1 MRSMDTPGRTRQQ
14 ARDHLLLN
22 FTDMGEYA
30 EAGSKVIVRGE
41 GCEVISD
48 TGRRYIDGLSGL
60 FCSNLGHSYGD
71 EIGRAAH
78 RQLATL
84 PFTPPWY
91 LAPPPAAA
99 LAEMLVE
106 RAAP

>member
-1 MRSMDTPGRTRQQ
+1 MDTPGRTRQQ

-48 TGRRYIDGLSGL
+48 TGRRYIDGL
-60 FCSNLGHSYGD
+60 
-71 EIGRAAH
+71 
-78 RQLATL
+78 
-84 PFTPPWY
+84 
-91 LAPPPAAA
+91 
-99 LAEMLVE
+99 
-106 RAAP
+106 